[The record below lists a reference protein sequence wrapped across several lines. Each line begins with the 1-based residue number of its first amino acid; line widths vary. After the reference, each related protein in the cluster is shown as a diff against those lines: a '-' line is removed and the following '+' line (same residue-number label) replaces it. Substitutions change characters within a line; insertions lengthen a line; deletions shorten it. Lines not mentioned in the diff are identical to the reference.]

1 MVLIRHRT
9 SIVVRSMGFPTA
21 PFVSLKKQAETL
33 FRLICC
39 ERETL
44 FRLKKS
50 LKRRIIREAN
60 RAYAMNLVYE
70 KCPDGSAR
78 DKGGVNW
85 VHKNIT

>member
-21 PFVSLKKQAETL
+21 PFVSLKKQA
-33 FRLICC
+33 
-39 ERETL
+39 ETL

-85 VHKNIT
+85 VHENIT